1 MAVLGVTEVV
11 LAAATPI
18 GRFRLAGE
26 VACGVALVVSG
37 VLLGRAARRPG
48 RGLSAGILP
57 GDLALAGALLYLG
70 LAMPPFQQHHTA
82 RATAVA
88 QFVTVLAGLVVG
100 CAGLV
105 LSRSP
110 EARAGVAPGRMVRDG
125 VLLITGT
132 ILVAIALGQLA
143 NPMLMP
149 PKWNWISFTAITIPG
164 MLILVARER
173 LKTRIAPAAVVGSE
187 VVMVAGLAVMLAGS
201 NANLIQG
208 KNGYHTGLIGN
219 STGLALWLAA
229 AAFLV
234 VARSAWK
241 LAGSPGAPTIGAAL
255 YLAGVAPLIY
265 GERAVQLGKDPVF
278 KIGAAFPA
286 TAAILAGGV
295 AVVTVMRPATGWL
308 DHRTPA

>member
-1 MAVLGVTEVV
+1 MAVLGGIEVV

-18 GRFRLAGE
+18 GRVRLAAE
-26 VACGVALVVSG
+26 VASGAALVVSG
-37 VLLGRAARRPG
+37 VLLGRSARQAG
-48 RGLSAGILP
+48 RGISAGILP

-70 LAMPPFQQHHTA
+70 LAMPPFQQHHTV

-100 CAGLV
+100 CAGLL
-105 LSRSP
+105 LSRTP
-110 EARAGVAPGRMVRDG
+110 TARAGVSPGRMVRDG

-149 PKWNWISFTAITIPG
+149 PKWNWISFIGITIPG
-164 MLILVARER
+164 MLILVAREG
-173 LKTRIAPAAVVGSE
+173 LKTRTAPAAVIGSE
-187 VVMVAGLAVMLAGS
+187 VVLVAGLAVMLLGS

-208 KNGYHTGLIGN
+208 KNGYHAGLVGN

-229 AAFLV
+229 AALLV
-234 VARSAWK
+234 VARSGWK
-241 LAGSPGAPTIGAAL
+241 LAGSPGVPAIGAAL
-255 YLAGVAPLIY
+255 YLVGVAPLIY

-278 KIGAAFPA
+278 KVGAAFPA
-286 TAAILAGGV
+286 AAAILAGGV
-295 AVVTVMRPATGWL
+295 AVVAVMRPAAAWF
-308 DHRTPA
+308 DRRTPT